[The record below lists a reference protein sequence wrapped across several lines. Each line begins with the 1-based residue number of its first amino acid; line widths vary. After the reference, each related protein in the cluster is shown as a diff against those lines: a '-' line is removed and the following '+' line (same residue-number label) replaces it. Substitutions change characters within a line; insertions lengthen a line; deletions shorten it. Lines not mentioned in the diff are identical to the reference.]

1 MRADLH
7 IHTYYSDGALSPAEV
22 VAEANKNGVELIAV
36 TDHDCM
42 PACKELPALCSAA
55 GINFVNGLE
64 VSAYLGG
71 VKIHTLGYNVNV
83 ENPDFE
89 NFLKELRLGSYKR
102 GEDIINKL
110 NSNGVKIT
118 LEEVT
123 SRLKS
128 PLSPVHTMHFA
139 FACAAKGYCGGN
151 PFEFFKNYLAW
162 GKCGFSD
169 ICRPSPFEAVEI
181 ISAAGG
187 FSSLAHPARI
197 DMPQSDLIKLI
208 ENMKACGLGGIE
220 AVYTT
225 HTVTETAYYKE
236 TAKTFSLEV
245 TGGSDVHRIGG
256 SREIG
261 RPVFRAEGV
270 LAKKLGF

>member
-55 GINFVNGLE
+55 EINFVNGLE

-83 ENPDFE
+83 ENPDFK

-236 TAKTFSLEV
+236 TVAAFGLEI
-245 TGGSDVHRIGG
+245 TGGSDTHFADGRHKIG
-256 SREIG
+256 SPAFYLDEA
-261 RPVFRAEGV
+261 V
-270 LAKKLGF
+270 AKRLNN

>member
-55 GINFVNGLE
+55 EINFVNGLE

-83 ENPDFE
+83 ENPDFK

-128 PLSPVHTMHFA
+128 PLSPVHVMHFA

-261 RPVFRAEGV
+261 QPVFRAEGV

>member
-83 ENPDFE
+83 ENPDFK

-187 FSSLAHPARI
+187 VSSLAHPARI

>member
-7 IHTYYSDGALSPAEV
+7 IHTYYSDGALSPAQV
-22 VAEANKNGVELIAV
+22 AAEAKKNGVELIAV

-42 PACKELPALCSAA
+42 PACKELPALCAAA
-55 GINFVNGLE
+55 GIKCVNGLE
-64 VSAYLGG
+64 VSAYLDG
-71 VKIHTLGYNVNV
+71 VKIHTLGYNIDE
-83 ENPDFE
+83 ENADFKS
-89 NFLKELRLGSYKR
+89 FLKELRLGSYKR

-118 LEEVT
+118 LEEVA
-123 SRLKS
+123 SGLKS
-128 PLSPVHTMHFA
+128 PLSPVHVMNIA
-139 FACAAKGYCGGN
+139 FACANKGYCNGN
-151 PFEFFKNYLAW
+151 PFAFFNDYLAW

-169 ICRPSPFEAVEI
+169 ICRPSPFEAAEV

-197 DMPQSDLIKLI
+197 DLPARDLLQIIAK
-208 ENMKACGLGGIE
+208 MKACGLGGIE

-245 TGGSDVHRIGG
+245 TGGSDLHRIGG
-256 SREIG
+256 SRAIG
-261 RPVFRAEGV
+261 SPFFRAEGV